1 MLELVERVNWEEYQL
16 FLLQGTP
23 PIALQL
29 LALNALLAF
38 YLMHR
43 RTRKKGKSKSP
54 QSGGLLLPILFLG
67 GNFSVVNWGGHL
79 SF

>member
-1 MLELVERVNWEEYQL
+1 MLELVGRVNWDEYQL

-29 LALNALLAF
+29 LALNALLVV

-43 RTRKKGKSKSP
+43 RTRKKGKSR
-54 QSGGLLLPILFLG
+54 QSGGLLLPMLFLA
-67 GNFSVVNWGGHL
+67 GNYSVVNWGGNL

>member
-1 MLELVERVNWEEYQL
+1 MLEMLERVNWEEYQT

-29 LALNALLAF
+29 LVLNALLVA

-43 RTRKKGKSKSP
+43 RTQKKGKSR
-54 QSGGLLLPILFLG
+54 QSGGWVLPIVFLV
-67 GNFSVVNWGGHL
+67 GNYGVVNWGGQL
-79 SF
+79 AF

>member
-1 MLELVERVNWEEYQL
+1 MLELMGRVNWEEYHL
-16 FLLQGTP
+16 FLSQGMP

-29 LALNALLAF
+29 VVVNALLVF

-43 RTRKKGKSKSP
+43 RTQKKGKGKSR
-54 QSGGLLLPILFLG
+54 QSGGLLLPMLFLA
-67 GNFSVVNWGGHL
+67 GNYSVVNWGGHL

>member
-1 MLELVERVNWEEYQL
+1 MLELAGRVNWEEYHL
-16 FLLQGTP
+16 FLSQGTP

-43 RTRKKGKSKSP
+43 RTRKQKGKSP
-54 QSGGLLLPILFLG
+54 QTGGMLLPMLFLV
-67 GNFSVVNWGGHL
+67 GNYSVVNWGDKL